1 MRRLRLTLGVLT
13 LLTALGPAWGDLP
26 VLGKFDFESGEL
38 TGWTLRD
45 EKAWRI
51 GSDGEAKVLEL
62 FQPSKYRAKVRS
74 PYGVAILKE
83 PAVTDFQLDLRFK
96 SLTKNYNHRDLCLFF
111 GYQDPE
117 HFYYVH
123 FGRNADPHSNS
134 IFIVNGSPRTSIAI
148 ERTKGTNWTDDWHR
162 ARVVRN
168 TESGRIEIYFDDISK
183 PAMVAEDKT
192 FLWGQVGVG
201 SFDDQGAFDDIELRG
216 VRKP

>member
-1 MRRLRLTLGVLT
+1 MG
-13 LLTALGPAWGDLP
+13 LLTFLWVVGSAWGDGPL
-26 VLGKFDFESGEL
+26 LAKFDFGSDDLSG
-38 TGWTLRD
+38 WMLRD

-51 GSDGEAKVLEL
+51 GADDEGKILEL

-74 PYGVAILKE
+74 PYGLAILKE
-83 PAVTDFQLDLRFK
+83 PIVTDFQLDLRFK

-134 IFIVNGSPRTSIAI
+134 IFIVSGSPRTSIAT

-162 ARVVRN
+162 ARVVRD
-168 TESGRIEIYFDDISK
+168 TESGRIEIYFDDMNK
-183 PAMVAEDKT
+183 PAMMAEDKT
-192 FLWGQVGVG
+192 FLTGLVGVG
-201 SFDDQGAFDDIELRG
+201 SFDDLGAFDDIELRG
-216 VRKP
+216 VKAP